1 MTALG
6 DSVRRRPLPSV
17 AASETAAAVAV
28 LAVLAVLPVVTSG
41 YLIYILPQYMLY
53 GVMAMSLALLWGM
66 GGILSM
72 GQAGF
77 FAIGGYAMGLCFRW
91 IDVVNPGYA
100 GLVLAPAVG
109 VLLAGALGYFLFR
122 AGVRSAYFV
131 LVTLAISII
140 VEQVAVSQSQITGG
154 WNGMYIDRLTVTLGP
169 WVSVPLSGDSP
180 IYYIVLAVV
189 ALVYAGLRRL
199 ARSKFG
205 KVLVGIRENEDRA
218 VALGFDPTL
227 YKTVAFMISGGLATF
242 AGALYGTH
250 AGFVAPSLGGVLFS
264 TEVVVWVAI
273 GGRASLLAALVAA
286 ILVAWLSNYL
296 STLIPDYWPLIIGSL
311 FILVIV
317 FFKDGVAGALRRALD
332 RAGRGAAAH
341 A

>member
-6 DSVRRRPLPSV
+6 GSVRRRPLPRL
-17 AASETAAAVAV
+17 AASETTAAVAV
-28 LAVLAVLPVVTSG
+28 LAVLALLPVVTSG

-77 FAIGGYAMGLCFRW
+77 FAIGGYTMGLCFRW
-91 IDVVNPGYA
+91 IGAVNPGYA
-100 GLVLAPAVG
+100 ALLIAPAVG
-109 VLLAGALGYFLFR
+109 VVLAGALGYFLFR

-169 WVSVPLSGDSP
+169 WVDVPLSGDSP
-180 IYYIVLAVV
+180 IYYLILAVS
-189 ALVYAGLRRL
+189 ALIYVGLRRL
-199 ARSKFG
+199 ERSKFG

-218 VALGFDPTL
+218 IALGFDPSL
-227 YKTVAFMISGGLATF
+227 YKTVAFMISGGLASF

-273 GGRASLLAALVAA
+273 GGRGSFLAALVAA

-296 STLIPDYWPLIIGSL
+296 STLIPDYWPLFIGSL

-317 FFKDGVAGALRRALD
+317 FFKDGIAGALRRALARPG
-332 RAGRGAAAH
+332 RAGGDA
-341 A
+341 